1 MQLQGTEYSTK
12 YKGRNTRVLWNVQG
26 RSNYGRKSCAK
37 RKRKKRKTRKDNTKC
52 RITRGR
58 RRKDQREF
66 KLPKQTTVKRGA
78 ESRRNWG
85 RMNFKAMKNGW
96 PWLLDEEVCDPLANT
111 IAELSFRNVQLFL
124 FTIPR
129 LSFDRNFMGLEKER
143 NRR

>member
-1 MQLQGTEYSTK
+1 MQREDTKYSAK
-12 YKGRNTRVLWNVQG
+12 YKGWNVRVPWNVQG
-26 RSNYGRKSCAK
+26 CSNYGGKSCAK
-37 RKRKKRKTRKDNTKC
+37 RKRKKRKTKEDNTKC
-52 RITRGR
+52 RITRER

-78 ESRRNWG
+78 KSWRNWG
-85 RMNFKAMKNGW
+85 RINFKAMKNGW
-96 PWLLDEEVCDPLANT
+96 PWPLNEVCDPLANT

-129 LSFDRNFMGLEKER
+129 LSFDWNLMGLEKER